1 MYEKKAEFYLI
12 FLPRQESNESSSV
25 SEEEDLEEDDD
36 PESDDEDEDDEH
48 EIPTLPTFHH
58 MRSRRINLDNLK
70 LPETCTV
77 LTTNRGGKVFLVGT
91 AHFSKESQNDVVTVV
106 QGVQPDVVVLELCK
120 SRTNILQ
127 MDEETILSES
137 QKLTTQNM
145 VLTFET
151 NF

>member
-25 SEEEDLEEDDD
+25 SEEEDLEEDD
-36 PESDDEDEDDEH
+36 PECDDEDEDEEH

-127 MDEETILSES
+127 NSVKFIILYIYI
-137 QKLTTQNM
+137 
-145 VLTFET
+145 
-151 NF
+151 